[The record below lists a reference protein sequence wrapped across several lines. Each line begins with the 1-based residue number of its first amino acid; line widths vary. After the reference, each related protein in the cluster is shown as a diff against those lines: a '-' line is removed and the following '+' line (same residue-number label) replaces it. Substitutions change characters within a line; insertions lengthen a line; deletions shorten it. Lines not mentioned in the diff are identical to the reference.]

1 MINNLAESKYKGGY
15 PTGETIQKLYDQLDL
30 QLATQHYLEFMPALL
45 VQAKLDANLHDY
57 GVSEAGGMI
66 CR

>member
-1 MINNLAESKYKGGY
+1 MINNLAESKYVGGY

-30 QLATQHYLEFMPALL
+30 RRATQHYLEFMPAMSM
-45 VQAKLDANLHDY
+45 QAKLDANLHDY